1 MPDLSFELIKSIY
14 KKYPKW
20 SKAILFLVLGV
31 PLIFIGCYLLG
42 DYGIVLIHTSLS
54 IDGLLAYYGGFLTFI
69 GTAILGLVT
78 ITQTQKAN
86 EETEKANRRMID
98 LTEKQLFESKNME
111 KSFFIIESCSYCVD
125 GREQFKKG
133 YGNFSLNIDKEN
145 FDKYVVSITMKN
157 VGNSAAVGFSR
168 DLSLYKHSNR
178 DGTRD
183 LVTSKFLEVIES
195 GNTITFGFKLTD
207 FLNLTQPYNYFDT
220 VMVLGIIY
228 ENIYGIKYSQSIY
241 FEVRDSPDN
250 CTISIMQHSP
260 QITKTT
266 PKEYFDSVYKTPD
279 IEQEKGKTEP

>member
-1 MPDLSFELIKSIY
+1 MLKKISLTIIIIILVAVFIPYLIHLFSYTILNTCFSPKEILSYAGSAL
-14 KKYPKW
+14 
-20 SKAILFLVLGV
+20 A
-31 PLIFIGCYLLG
+31 FIGAA
-42 DYGIVLIHTSLS
+42 V
-54 IDGLLAYYGGFLTFI
+54 
-69 GTAILGLVT
+69 LGLVT

-86 EETEKANRRMID
+86 EETEKANKRMIE

-195 GNTITFGFKLTD
+195 GNTITFSFKLTD

-220 VMVLGIIY
+220 VMVLA
-228 ENIYGIKYSQSIY
+228 
-241 FEVRDSPDN
+241 
-250 CTISIMQHSP
+250 
-260 QITKTT
+260 
-266 PKEYFDSVYKTPD
+266 
-279 IEQEKGKTEP
+279 